1 MLIMTFNQINY
12 FLAVAQHLNFTRA
25 AAALFVTQSTL
36 SRSIAALET
45 ELGVTLL
52 ERDFHNVGLTPA
64 GELMNR
70 EMQGIMGA
78 INGLIRRVQQVDG
91 RENDRL
97 VIGILEGQAVAT
109 SMLFAIRILSDNFP
123 QFSVDIRKMSHQ
135 ELIEAI
141 KSRDIDIAETIL
153 APDTVLDEEL
163 LHIRLEDVKNYLVA
177 WTEDPIWQRK
187 PSLDSLRDQT
197 LIIPERIH
205 PGVDCVNRVLAEAGI
220 EPAVRK
226 ASDMETHSLWLDAGV
241 GVSICNEGH
250 VICASPSVRPLMA
263 VPLEELPKVSIA
275 LMWNKEHDTPM
286 LSRFLNYVK
295 SSLESGNAAERPVE
309 KKSPIVLKEWK

>member
-1 MLIMTFNQINY
+1 MTFNQINY

-25 AAALFVTQSTL
+25 ATALFVTQSTL

-45 ELGVTLL
+45 ELGVKLL
-52 ERDFHNVGLTPA
+52 ERDFHNVRLTPA

-78 INGLIRRVQQVDG
+78 INGLIHRVQQVDG
-91 RENDRL
+91 QENERL
-97 VIGILEGQAVAT
+97 VIGILEGQAVAS

-135 ELIEAI
+135 ELIEAA
-141 KSRDIDIAETIL
+141 KAGDIHVAETIL

-163 LHIRLEDVKNYLVA
+163 KYLRLEDVKNYLVA
-177 WTEDPIWQRK
+177 WTEDPIWKRK
-187 PSLDSLRDQT
+187 PCLESLRDCT
-197 LIIPERIH
+197 LVVPEKNH
-205 PGVDCVNRVLAEAGI
+205 PGMECVIRGLADAGV
-220 EPAVRK
+220 EPAIRK

-263 VPLEELPKVSIA
+263 VPMDELPMVSIA
-275 LMWNKEHDTPM
+275 LMWSEKRTTPM
-286 LSRFLNYVK
+286 LERFLDYVD
-295 SSLESGNAAERPVE
+295 SSVERAVNAERPVE
-309 KKSPIVLKEWK
+309 KISPIVLKEWK

>member
-1 MLIMTFNQINY
+1 MTFNQINY

-25 AAALFVTQSTL
+25 ATALFVTQSTL

-45 ELGVTLL
+45 ELGVRLL
-52 ERDFHNVGLTPA
+52 ERDFHNVKLTPA

-78 INGLIRRVQQVDG
+78 INGLIHRVQQVDG
-91 RENDRL
+91 QENERL
-97 VIGILEGQAVAT
+97 VIGILEGQAVAS

-135 ELIEAI
+135 ELIEAA
-141 KSRDIDIAETIL
+141 KAGDIHVAETIL
-153 APDTVLDEEL
+153 APDTVPDEEL
-163 LHIRLEDVKNYLVA
+163 KYLRLEDVKNYLVA
-177 WTEDPIWQRK
+177 WTEDPIWKKK
-187 PSLDSLRDQT
+187 PCLESLRDCI
-197 LIIPERIH
+197 LVVPEKNH
-205 PGVDCVNRVLAEAGI
+205 PGMECVIRCLTEAGI
-220 EPAVRK
+220 KPAIRK

-263 VPLEELPKVSIA
+263 VPMDELPMVSIA
-275 LMWNKEHDTPM
+275 LMWSEKRTTPM
-286 LSRFLNYVK
+286 LERFLDYVG
-295 SSLESGNAAERPVE
+295 SSVERAVNAERPVE
-309 KKSPIVLKEWK
+309 KISPIVLKEWK

>member
-1 MLIMTFNQINY
+1 MTFNQINY

-25 AAALFVTQSTL
+25 ATALFVTQSTL

-52 ERDFHNVGLTPA
+52 ERDFHNVKLTPA

-135 ELIEAI
+135 ELIEAVRA
-141 KSRDIDIAETIL
+141 RDIDIAETIL
-153 APDTVLDEEL
+153 APDTVLDEDL
-163 LHIRLEDVKNYLVA
+163 RCLRLEDVKNYLVA
-177 WTEDPIWQRK
+177 WTEDPIWEKK
-187 PSLDSLRDQT
+187 PCLESLKGQT
-197 LIIPERIH
+197 LVVPERSH
-205 PGVDCVNRVLAEAGI
+205 PGMECVSRCLAEAGI
-220 EPAVRK
+220 APALRK

-263 VPLEELPKVSIA
+263 VPLEELPRVSVT
-275 LMWNKEHDTPM
+275 LMWSAGHDTPM
-286 LSRFLNYVK
+286 LSRFLNYVE
-295 SSLESGNAAERPVE
+295 SSIKNGNGEERPVE
-309 KKSPIVLKEWK
+309 KTSPIVLKEWK